1 MDYWIR
7 SEVVYRPTFDLSEL
21 LAFGLGI
28 ERVIFA
34 TEPVRLASGFAII
47 AIVVI
52 LSRIVFN
59 TEEAP
64 AAVEADIYMEL
75 LLAVELFDASTVDPD
90 DITDTFY
97 LRTVFYAFGIE
108 HAIDA
113 LKAFPR
119 FTAFCWM
126 RDVYYFDRADVF
138 VLGLVGL
145 GGIHDDAVNV
155 YLILVLF
162 KLG

>member
-34 TEPVRLASGFAII
+34 TEPVGLATGFAII

-64 AAVEADIYMEL
+64 AAVEADIYM
-75 LLAVELFDASTVDPD
+75 
-90 DITDTFY
+90 
-97 LRTVFYAFGIE
+97 
-108 HAIDA
+108 
-113 LKAFPR
+113 
-119 FTAFCWM
+119 
-126 RDVYYFDRADVF
+126 
-138 VLGLVGL
+138 
-145 GGIHDDAVNV
+145 
-155 YLILVLF
+155 
-162 KLG
+162 